1 MEILNYTM
9 IKKIIVDTNAW
20 MAVYEFNLDLLSALR
35 ENLDFS
41 YKLYVLQA
49 TIDELKKIISEQRGR
64 FKQAALLS
72 LGLINDKKIEIINE
86 IGNADDLLVAYSKK
100 DYLILTQD
108 VELKKRLKKPYLTI
122 RQKKKILIV
131 D

>member
-1 MEILNYTM
+1 M

-41 YKLYVLQA
+41 YKLYVLQS
-49 TIDELKKIISEQRGR
+49 TLDELKKIISEQRGK

-72 LGLINDKKIEIINE
+72 LGLIKDKKIEIINE
-86 IGNADDLLVAYSKK
+86 IGNADDLLVVYSKK

-108 VELKKRLKKPYLTI
+108 RELKDRLKKPYLTI
-122 RQKKKILIV
+122 RQKKKILMV
-131 D
+131 E

>member
-1 MEILNYTM
+1 M
-9 IKKIIVDTNAW
+9 IKKIIIDTNAW
-20 MAVYEFNLDLLSALR
+20 MAVYEFNLDLLTALR
-35 ENLDFS
+35 ESLDFS
-41 YKLYVLQA
+41 YKVYVLQA
-49 TIDELKKIISEQRGR
+49 TLDELKKIISEQRGR

-108 VELKKRLKKPYLTI
+108 VELKKRLNKPYLTI
-122 RQKKKILIV
+122 RQKKKILV
-131 D
+131 VE